1 VTCRAFTATVVL
13 SMKSSERMF
22 VAAAECPARSCS
34 ENVIGE
40 GDVHVC
46 EARLTRLDVTVRG
59 LV

>member
-1 VTCRAFTATVVL
+1 
-13 SMKSSERMF
+13 MF